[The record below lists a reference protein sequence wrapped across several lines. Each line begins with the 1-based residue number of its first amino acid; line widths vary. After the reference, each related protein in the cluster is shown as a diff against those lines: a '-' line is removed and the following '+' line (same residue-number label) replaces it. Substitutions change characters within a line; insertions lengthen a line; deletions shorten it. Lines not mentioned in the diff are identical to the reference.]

1 MARRDALLD
10 PQLLDVLVELDAEGG
25 PPLHAMNVE
34 EARAS
39 VLALRRLNG
48 PPAPMHEVAEL
59 ELAGGAGRPLAAR
72 LYRPAA
78 AARGGPVGV
87 FFHGGGW
94 TVGSIDFADGPVR
107 DLAAASG
114 MTWISCS
121 YRLAPESPYPAPLE
135 DAYAAVRSIAERAGE
150 LDVDGTR
157 IGVAGESSG
166 ANLAAGVALAA
177 RDRGG
182 PAIGHQLLVFPPL
195 DTDLSRP
202 SYDRYGEGYMLTTKD
217 IAAFWANYVGERV
230 YDPPSTA
237 APLRAAS
244 LAGLPSATVVVA
256 ACDPLRDDGE
266 AYARRLGAAGV
277 RAELV
282 VWEGL
287 THGAFVMTGRVDRVP
302 GLIAELG
309 DAMRSALTGGGQPEP
324 AVATIARPVERP
336 LRRRRSPTR

>member
-1 MARRDALLD
+1 MARRDSLLD
-10 PQLLDVLVELDAEGG
+10 LQLLDVLVELDEAGG
-25 PPLHAMNVE
+25 PALHEMTVA

-39 VLALRRLNG
+39 VLDLRRFNA
-48 PPAPMHEVAEL
+48 PPAPMLEVSDL
-59 ELAGGAGRPLAAR
+59 ELTGAAGQALAAR
-72 LYRPAA
+72 LYRPNGV
-78 AARGGPVGV
+78 ARGGPVGV

-94 TVGSIDFADGPVR
+94 TVGSIDFADGQVR

-114 MTWISCS
+114 LTWISCS
-121 YRLAPESPYPAPLE
+121 YRLAPEHPYPAPLE
-135 DAYAAVRSIAERAGE
+135 DAYAAVRCIAERAAL
-150 LDVDGTR
+150 LDVDGDR

-182 PAIGHQLLVFPPL
+182 PAIGHQLLIFPPL

-230 YDPPSTA
+230 YDPPASA

-244 LAGLPSATVVVA
+244 VAGLPSATVVVA

-266 AYARRLGAAGV
+266 AYAQWLRAAGV
-277 RAELV
+277 SAELV

-287 THGAFVMTGRVDRVP
+287 THGSFVMTGRVDRVP

-309 DAMRSALTGGGQPEP
+309 GAMRSALMSEAQPDR
-324 AVATIARPVERP
+324 AVATIAPRVERP
-336 LRRRRSPTR
+336 LRRRRPPTR